1 MNTIVRLL
9 SWCLLLSLPL
19 AAPGRAN
26 PPAELVVGMEL
37 SFPPFETLDAA
48 GKPSGI
54 SPELAKALGDYLHRP
69 VRIENLPFD
78 GLITALRT
86 GKISLIISSLTKTP
100 ERAKSIDFSD
110 PYLRMG
116 LALLVHKDS
125 RIRSIAD
132 VDQPD
137 IRVAVKKATTGHIY
151 ALTHFKDAGIL
162 VFNDDATCA
171 TEVSQGK
178 ADAMI
183 YDQISILQHWKKYPD
198 TTKALLQPFQTEEW
212 AIGLRKGDDELRNQ
226 VNAFLKQFKETGG
239 FDALGNKYFAEDKKA
254 FEEAGVPFYF

>member
-1 MNTIVRLL
+1 VNTIVRLL
-9 SWCLLLSLPL
+9 SWCLLLPL
-19 AAPGRAN
+19 IVPGRAN

-37 SFPPFETLDAA
+37 GFPPFEMLDAA
-48 GKPSGI
+48 GKPTGI
-54 SPELAKALGDYLHRP
+54 SPDLAKALGDYLHRP

-78 GLITALRT
+78 GLIPALRT
-86 GKISLIISSLTKTP
+86 GKINLIISSLTKTP

-125 RIRSIAD
+125 RIQSIAD

-137 IRVAVKKATTGHIY
+137 VRVAVKKATTGHIY
-151 ALTHFKDAGIL
+151 ALTHFKNARIL

-183 YDQISILQHWKKYPD
+183 YDQISIFQHWKKYPD
-198 TTKALLQPFQTEEW
+198 TTKALLQPFQMEEW

-239 FDALGNKYFAEDKKA
+239 FNALGNKYFADNKKA
-254 FEEAGVPFYF
+254 FEEAGIPFYF